1 MKTPRLMLAL
11 VLAVLVV
18 GPFLSP
24 AEAHAKSFSLP
35 KADVVADVQSDGSVL
50 VTEHITYDFSGSF
63 EGGYREIPLKDGMS
77 VSDVSVSEN
86 GTQYAP
92 GASAKLGSSGAPD
105 TFGTANLG
113 NAYRIVWHYRAKNED
128 RTFTVRYRLSGLAVA
143 YDDVVDVYW
152 QAWGDEWQ
160 EPLDSLDAA
169 MTLPGN
175 PQKGKVKV
183 FGHPASV
190 NGKTSLG
197 PGKVSP
203 TLVASDVPSGQFVEM
218 RVVFPRELL
227 SSTSGA
233 RVEQGNGLKKIMNQE
248 AADARSV
255 ARAELFRRL
264 QPVFAL
270 LFVALAVGLLAFVY
284 LRYGREPKVDYAES
298 YEREPPTNDPPAV
311 VSAIMGQKPSV
322 GTREFT
328 ATLFDLIRRGVL
340 KAQPVSVN
348 QGSLLGEKTITDLR
362 IDVGYRDQDSKEDYG
377 HSLQELKDFER
388 KVLNVA
394 VRVLHRGPVNLTDFE

>member
-1 MKTPRLMLAL
+1 VKTPRLMLAL

-50 VTEHITYDFSGSF
+50 ITEHITYDFSGSF

-169 MTLPGN
+169 MTLPGE
-175 PQKGKVKV
+175 PQARRQRRAVRAVRRDAGR
-183 FGHPASV
+183 
-190 NGKTSLG
+190 
-197 PGKVSP
+197 
-203 TLVASDVPSGQFVEM
+203 VPEG
-218 RVVFPRELL
+218 
-227 SSTSGA
+227 
-233 RVEQGNGLKKIMNQE
+233 
-248 AADARSV
+248 
-255 ARAELFRRL
+255 
-264 QPVFAL
+264 
-270 LFVALAVGLLAFVY
+270 
-284 LRYGREPKVDYAES
+284 
-298 YEREPPTNDPPAV
+298 
-311 VSAIMGQKPSV
+311 
-322 GTREFT
+322 
-328 ATLFDLIRRGVL
+328 ATLFDERG
-340 KAQPVSVN
+340 
-348 QGSLLGEKTITDLR
+348 QGGARER
-362 IDVGYRDQDSKEDYG
+362 AEEDHEPG
-377 HSLQELKDFER
+377 GR
-388 KVLNVA
+388 
-394 VRVLHRGPVNLTDFE
+394 